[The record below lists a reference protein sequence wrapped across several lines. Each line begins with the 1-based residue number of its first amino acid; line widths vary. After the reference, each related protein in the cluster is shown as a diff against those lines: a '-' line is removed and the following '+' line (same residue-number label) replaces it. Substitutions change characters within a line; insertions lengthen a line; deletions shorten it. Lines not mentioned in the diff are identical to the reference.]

1 MKGLSATDKDNT
13 VTVSLNWCS
22 ALGLQ
27 PHGKRHS
34 PLRALKEGRKD
45 SNSFS
50 SCQDYLFCLFV
61 FFTCLQSHQILPSQQ
76 PYCLCILHEYYQE
89 NLQSCKVTC
98 CTGPLRVKCL
108 YVPLLCQGSCAS
120 KKKKMSPRLCLYTV
134 YIFFN
139 LIMNSIIISTLEEPK
154 EGIFF

>member
-1 MKGLSATDKDNT
+1 MKGLSVTDKVNT
-13 VTVSLNWCS
+13 VTLSLNWCS
-22 ALGLQ
+22 TLGLQ
-27 PHGKRHS
+27 PHGRRHS
-34 PLRALKEGRKD
+34 PLRALKEGKKD

-61 FFTCLQSHQILPSQQ
+61 CFFPCLQSHQILPSQQ

-89 NLQSCKVTC
+89 NRRKVTC
-98 CTGPLRVKCL
+98 YTGPLRVKCL
-108 YVPLLCQGSCAS
+108 YVPPLCQGSCAS
-120 KKKKMSPRLCLYTV
+120 KKKCPQGCVYTR
-134 YIFFN
+134 YIFFFN